1 MPGPKKIQRRTPS
14 EIPFP
19 LIAGFLLAAV
29 IAVVTF
35 RARSPGPSGH
45 VGASSPGAAGTPTA
59 GSSPSPTLQL
69 LPLPACEYDSL
80 LATRTRYRDWRVTLL
95 DTSFA
100 LEKSYT
106 PPALVSTVRAGLED
120 GYLVRK
126 IVIKDLEALRESAE
140 AAGNP
145 IGVVAAYRSYRTQT
159 GLFDKRKAQ
168 LGYDA
173 AVLRTARPGHSEHQL
188 GTTLDFKTKGARDV
202 DKKWGGTP
210 AGRWVAA
217 NAWRFG
223 FVESYPRAK
232 RELTCYGYEPWH
244 FRYIGREL
252 AAQVHESGLTLREF
266 LWEWDQEH
274 PA

>member
-1 MPGPKKIQRRTPS
+1 MPGPKKIERRTPS

-29 IAVVTF
+29 VAVITL
-35 RARSPGPSGH
+35 RAQSSGH
-45 VGASSPGAAGTPTA
+45 VGASSTGPPVTPTGGA
-59 GSSPSPTLQL
+59 SSSPTLQL
-69 LPLPACEYDSL
+69 EPLPSCVYRSL
-80 LATRTRYRDWRVTLL
+80 PATRTRYRDWRVTLL
-95 DTSFA
+95 DTSFG
-100 LEKSYT
+100 LSKTYT
-106 PPALVSTVRAGLED
+106 PPSLVSTARAGLEG

-126 IVIKDLEALRESAE
+126 IVIKDLGALREAAE

-145 IGVVAAYRSYRTQT
+145 IGLVAAYRSYQTQE

-173 AVLRTARPGHSEHQL
+173 AVLKTARPGHSEHQL

-202 DKKWGGTP
+202 NKDWSGTS
-210 AGRWVAA
+210 AGRWVTA

-223 FVESYPRAK
+223 FVLSYPRAK
-232 RELTCYGYEPWH
+232 HDLTCYGYEPWH
-244 FRYIGREL
+244 FRYVGREL
-252 AAQVHESGLTLREF
+252 AAEVHDSGLTLREF
-266 LWEWDQEH
+266 LWKWNQEH